1 MNKAKETSP
10 SLIQMTPPRKIDL
23 SGEKALLG
31 VDVPDRLDLPGD
43 MPVFLDY
50 QARWFEDES
59 QVCIAEKSRRTG
71 LTWAEAGRNVIT
83 AAKPKRRGGRNVF
96 YVGSKQEMALE
107 YISACAL
114 FSRAFNQLADADV
127 YEQTFWDRDKKRRNF
142 DLHDPLSEQWIQNS
156 GIVFPSVKPARP
168 SGGCGD

>member
-1 MNKAKETSP
+1 MNNAEELSP
-10 SLIQMTPPRKIDL
+10 LLTNTVSTRKIDL
-23 SGEKALLG
+23 AGEKALLG
-31 VDVPDRLDLPGD
+31 VDVPDNLDLPGD

-59 QVCIAEKSRRTG
+59 EVCIAEKSRRTG

-114 FSRAFNQLADADV
+114 FSRAFNQLA
-127 YEQTFWDRDKKRRNF
+127 
-142 DLHDPLSEQWIQNS
+142 
-156 GIVFPSVKPARP
+156 
-168 SGGCGD
+168 